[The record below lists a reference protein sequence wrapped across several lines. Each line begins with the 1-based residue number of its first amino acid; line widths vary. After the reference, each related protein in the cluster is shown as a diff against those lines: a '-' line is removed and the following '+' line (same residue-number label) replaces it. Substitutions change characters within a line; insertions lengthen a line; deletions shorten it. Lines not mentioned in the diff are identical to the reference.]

1 MLSKHSSKLE
11 YSEFRLSYEVDE
23 LFLLEGET
31 FDGDF
36 TSGYF
41 LALND
46 KADGDFDWFWGDYD
60 FICYTLEVI
69 CKFFFP
75 NLPLIGKMI
84 VSSSSSSSSSFT
96 YCILGPSVC
105 YSSSSLIKFTKLSQK
120 LRLSAFFFLSWR
132 FLFDVVGGGNIILGC
147 LFSYFTGYEISSS
160 ITVSPRPFFIA
171 FTQINAS
178 LFIF

>member
-1 MLSKHSSKLE
+1 MIEFSITEVWRLMLSKHSSKLE
-11 YSEFRLSYEVDE
+11 YSEFKLSYDVDE

-36 TSGYF
+36 TKGYF

-60 FICYTLEVI
+60 FICSTLEVI

-75 NLPLIGKMI
+75 NLPLIGKII
-84 VSSSSSSSSSFT
+84 VSSSSYSSSSFT
-96 YCILGPSVC
+96 YCILGASVSS
-105 YSSSSLIKFTKLSQK
+105 SSSSLIKFTKLSQK
-120 LRLSAFFFLSWR
+120 LRFSAFFFLSWR
-132 FLFDVVGGGNIILGC
+132 FLFDVVGGGSIILGY

-160 ITVSPRPFFIA
+160 ITV
-171 FTQINAS
+171 
-178 LFIF
+178 